1 MLNKFWFQLRL
12 MQKQIGKLADQKPKS
27 KKEKKRAKPM
37 VTQYPMQMPYVL
49 QTPSALPSRMAM
61 PRSAALASP
70 AAMPIGPAFG
80 MSGGMTD
87 PHSRQMVVQVAGR
100 TPFPLQNQ
108 LQGQLYMP
116 ANYTEAAP
124 APKEKQP
131 PKQRTSTR
139 QAKCTST
146 SRKTKQAA
154 PPPSYPDF
162 ESEDEEG
169 AIPMTYDEKRQLSL
183 DINKLPGQCRK
194 DDCPSYTFRVF
205 CCFEN

>member
-1 MLNKFWFQLRL
+1 

-27 KKEKKRAKPM
+27 KKDKKRPKPM
-37 VTQYPMQMPYVL
+37 MAQYPMQMPYML
-49 QTPSALPSRMAM
+49 QTPSALPSRMVM

-70 AAMPIGPAFG
+70 VAVPVGPAFG
-80 MSGGMTD
+80 MSSGMTD
-87 PHSRQMVVQVAGR
+87 PRGRQMAVQATVR

-116 ANYTEAAP
+116 ADYTEAAAP

-131 PKQRTSTR
+131 PKPRASTR

-146 SRKTKQAA
+146 SRKTKQVA

-162 ESEDEEG
+162 ESEDEDD
-169 AIPMTYDEKRQLSL
+169 ATPMTYDEKRQLSL
-183 DINKLPGQCRK
+183 DINKLPGQYGK
-194 DDCPSYTFRVF
+194 NNFLSYVFRVS
-205 CCFEN
+205 CRFEN

>member
-1 MLNKFWFQLRL
+1 

-27 KKEKKRAKPM
+27 KKEKKKPKPM

-49 QTPSALPSRMAM
+49 QTPSALPSRMAV

-70 AAMPIGPAFG
+70 VAMPVGPAFG

-87 PHSRQMVVQVAGR
+87 PHGRQVVVQVAGR

-116 ANYTEAAP
+116 AGYTEAAP
-124 APKEKQP
+124 APPKEKQP
-131 PKQRTSTR
+131 PKPPRTSTR

-169 AIPMTYDEKRQLSL
+169 ATPMTYDEKRQLSL
-183 DINKLPGQCRK
+183 DINKLPGQYGK
-194 DDCPSYTFRVF
+194 NDCPSYAFCVF
-205 CCFEN
+205 CCLEK